1 MKKILVTNIEYDL
14 CDSCGEYEDD
24 LRDSCEE
31 YEDDYFP
38 KEMVVE
44 VEDEDEIAD
53 YISDE
58 TGWLVKSYF
67 VVGEV

>member
-1 MKKILVTNIEYDL
+1 MKKFFITNIEYDL
-14 CDSCGEYEDD
+14 SDSCGEYEV
-24 LRDSCEE
+24 
-31 YEDDYFP
+31 DYLP
-38 KEMVVE
+38 ENMLVE
-44 VEDEDEIAD
+44 VEDEDKIAD